1 MIDNAATVGK
11 SLRFLLPANATPD
24 EEEEEGGEVRDE
36 WREAQ

>member
-24 EEEEEGGEVRDE
+24 DDEEEVRDE